1 MIRYLTALEHTGRM
15 KKTNVPRVIS
25 CLLARNCGMSDIG
38 LMELI
43 PFELVVMVRKLEN
56 WFLAA
61 LKLQNLLFVYLFV
74 CLMVVNATFNNI
86 LGISWWSGLLL
97 EETGGPGDNHRPV
110 ASHWQT
116 LSHNAVHL
124 VLIEIRIN
132 KNSYSKLKI
141 REKMS
146 VIFHQHDGGILN
158 VFMYI

>member
-43 PFELVVMVRKLEN
+43 PFELVVLVLKLEN

-61 LKLQNLLFVYLFV
+61 LKLQNLVFVYLFV

-86 LGISWWSGLLL
+86 LAISWWSGLLV
-97 EETGGPGDNHRPV
+97 EETGRPGDNHRPV
-110 ASHWQT
+110 ASHWKT
-116 LSHNAVHL
+116 LSLNAVHL

-146 VIFHQHDGGILN
+146 VIFHQHDSGILN
-158 VFMYI
+158 VSMYI